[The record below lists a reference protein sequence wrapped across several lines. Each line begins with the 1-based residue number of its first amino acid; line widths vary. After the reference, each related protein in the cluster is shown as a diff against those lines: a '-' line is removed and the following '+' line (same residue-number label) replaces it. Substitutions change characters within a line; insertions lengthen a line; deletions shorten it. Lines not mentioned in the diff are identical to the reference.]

1 MFVLSVH
8 VLILHIYTAND
19 YLFQLQP
26 YGYLSMWYVF
36 SKFTWLSNVDL
47 CRLEGTVLTTNKQ
60 AGYTRCYR
68 SYIDNHNTI
77 LEIYKYF
84 FT

>member
-1 MFVLSVH
+1 MIICF
-8 VLILHIYTAND
+8 ITAIWLLV
-19 YLFQLQP
+19 YVIRFLQIH
-26 YGYLSMWYVF
+26 LTV
-36 SKFTWLSNVDL
+36 K